1 MTSPLNPK
9 QIQLM
14 MNLQLLSSLN
24 AKPIYQPQ
32 VTLYPIMPDYIY
44 PMNTQLSYQT
54 MVSPH
59 STLMSYQET
68 PITNDTSYRFM
79 SYPKSYT
86 TMSYHL
92 QPNPM
97 GISLNEGNDFIGKKT
112 TRNTIIINDEEGIN
126 VKHHSAPIK
135 IMNNK
140 NMFETHLL
148 KKQIEEREDDKKF
161 KCGHNGCDLAYR
173 TKKQRVAHHGKM
185 DQECQKD
192 TIALLRQIAL
202 VKEAFEEMCRN
213 DKVDEKDKM
222 RIKEKYEKLMKEIS
236 LDEYAAMICGSKIN
250 VKSICKED

>member
-1 MTSPLNPK
+1 MTTPLNPK

-24 AKPIYQPQ
+24 AKPIYQTQ
-32 VTLYPIMPDYIY
+32 MQMYPMMPEYIY

-59 STLMSYQET
+59 STIMSFQET

-92 QPNPM
+92 QPSARN
-97 GISLNEGNDFIGKKT
+97 INLNEGNDFIGKKT
-112 TRNTIIINDEEGIN
+112 TRNTIIINEVEGTN

-135 IMNNK
+135 MLNGK

-161 KCGHNGCDLAYR
+161 KCGHRGCDLAYR
-173 TKKQRVAHHGKM
+173 TKKQKVAHHGKM

-192 TIALLRQIAL
+192 TINLLRQIAL
-202 VKEAFEEMCRN
+202 VKEVFEEMCQN
-213 DKVDEKDKM
+213 DKVNENERM
-222 RIKEKYEKLMKEIS
+222 RIKEKYEKIMKEIS
-236 LDEYAAMICGSKIN
+236 LDEYASMICGNKIN
-250 VKSICKED
+250 VKGICKED